1 MLSGD
6 LRGLHCRHNQQ
17 RRPEACDRTHSPS
30 IPLPSFCFLF
40 FVVVCL
46 FKIGHSTLLMK
57 LLQQIKTWL
66 HVSQYR
72 VNYWNLSILSDFFG
86 LLCHKQSDELRTSTS
101 ACYGWFKTHK
111 RLTVFFFFSSSFCF
125 VFWSDNAEQYANFRG
140 RSPSQANKY
149 TNTWLVGSWNVL
161 GISRRIVNTHLNIEL
176 GVNYC
181 DVLISVLWWMC
192 QNGRTG
198 EW

>member
-1 MLSGD
+1 MQANTGRINLTSVTCQNGCFPVTYEAFIADTISNGD
-6 LRGLHCRHNQQ
+6 RKHVTEPTPHPSPY
-17 RRPEACDRTHSPS
+17 RP
-30 IPLPSFCFLF
+30 FFLF

-111 RLTVFFFFSSSFCF
+111 RLTVFFFLLLF
-125 VFWSDNAEQYANFRG
+125 VLFFDRTMQSNMQIFEVDLLLKQ
-140 RSPSQANKY
+140 
-149 TNTWLVGSWNVL
+149 TNIQVL
-161 GISRRIVNTHLNIEL
+161 GWL
-176 GVNYC
+176 GRE
-181 DVLISVLWWMC
+181 MC
-192 QNGRTG
+192 
-198 EW
+198 